1 MVTHM
6 SEIPKP
12 GPRRNVLTE
21 TRRDEAPAVSKKAK
35 PTLPKNDFVRKP
47 HLTHRPFVN
56 PSIVSLRDGL
66 QRRVN
71 IKKN

>member
-1 MVTHM
+1 M

-12 GPRRNVLTE
+12 GPRKNVLTE
-21 TRRDEAPAVSKKAK
+21 ERRDDTPVVPKTPKPAP
-35 PTLPKNDFVRKP
+35 PKNDFVRKP

-66 QRRVN
+66 QRSVN